1 MQTVA
6 ESARDT
12 RSLLIETG
20 ARLLA
25 EHGSDALTTRRLAR
39 EIGASTMA
47 VYTHFGGMDDVRR
60 AIRDAGYARLALVW
74 GEVSRTRDPVADLTV
89 SGASYVGFALANP
102 NLYRAMFFEMP
113 SDGTHVPPTDVA
125 GTGVD
130 FVRQC
135 MNAGRFNQAD
145 PWSVMWQLWAATHG
159 LAAGILAGMIPRAE
173 IDERM
178 RALGVTM
185 YVGFGDDRPAAERSI
200 ARARRR
206 TRRRIHVSAASRQRP
221 R

>member
-1 MQTVA
+1 MAPVA
-6 ESARDT
+6 DSARDT

-47 VYTHFGGMDDVRR
+47 VYTHFGSMDDLRR
-60 AIRDAGYARLALVW
+60 AIRDAGYARLARAW
-74 GEVSRTRDPVADLTV
+74 GAVLRTRDPVADLTV

-102 NLYRAMFFEMP
+102 NLFRAMFFEIP
-113 SDGTHVPPTDVA
+113 SQDTHVPPPDVA

-130 FVRQC
+130 FVRHC
-135 MNAGRFNQAD
+135 MDAGRFNQAD

-159 LAAGILAGMIPRAE
+159 VVAGILAGMIAIGE
-173 IDERM
+173 IEERL
-178 RALGVTM
+178 RALGLTM
-185 YVGFGDDRPAAERSI
+185 YVGFGDDRRAAERSI
-200 ARARRR
+200 AKARRR
-206 TRRRIHVSAASRQRP
+206 IRQ
-221 R
+221 